1 MPSIIPIV
9 KKLLSSLLSVVL
21 LSSLSFGQSQ
31 QPSQAEQKK
40 DGKSKQAAP
49 PPAPPVTPPTPYSEV
64 RRDSL
69 LNGLQLVMLER
80 AAEPTVKID
89 LVVRGGSMF
98 DLAGKTG
105 LAALTQES
113 LLAANPRFVEELE
126 SLRAKI
132 QWGVREDATW
142 FRIETPPGAL
152 DQVLSIFGRLVV
164 VDSVNKD
171 AFARA
176 QQAHLARVREA
187 NPARGERA
195 DEAFRAALY
204 GEHPYGHNA
213 LGTEQTVGAIT
224 YGEVYDYYKRLYAAN
239 NAFALVVS
247 GVKKDRLVTAFRQFF
262 GGWLKGAPPQPVF
275 RPPQRTTTLRLVKVE
290 QPDAAAVELRGG
302 VIGVKVADPDFIA
315 TRLLARVLE
324 GRLRQSAGAAAN
336 ATGGLSV
343 HAPPHTLAGP
353 LYFSASVPT
362 ETAPELSRRA
372 TDLFAALD
380 KSEFTAQELSAAQS
394 ALLAEHNARTVEDYL
409 REIETYQLP
418 RNHPLTYADRVNAVT
433 PADLQRVA
441 KKLLEANALTVVV
454 LGRVGDGFKS

>member
-9 KKLLSSLLSVVL
+9 KKLPSPLLSVVL

-40 DGKSKQAAP
+40 DSKSKQAAAP
-49 PPAPPVTPPTPYSEV
+49 AAPPVTPPTPYSEV

-113 LLAANPRFVEELE
+113 LIAANPRLVEELE

-132 QWGVREDATW
+132 QWGVREDAAW

-152 DQVLSIFGRLVV
+152 DQVLSIFGRLIV

-176 QQAHLARVREA
+176 QRAHLARVRETKTA
-187 NPARGERA
+187 PGERA
-195 DEAFRAALY
+195 DDAFRAALY
-204 GEHPYGHNA
+204 GEHPYGHGT
-213 LGTEQTVGAIT
+213 LGTEQTVAAIT

-324 GRLRQSAGAAAN
+324 GRLRQSAGGAAD
-336 ATGGLSV
+336 ATGVSV

-380 KSEFTAQELSAAQS
+380 KSEFTAQELSAAQA

-409 REIETYQLP
+409 REIEMYQLP

-433 PADLQRVA
+433 TADLQRVA
-441 KKLLEANALTVVV
+441 RKLLEANALTVVV